1 MRIDTLK
8 RKLHTEFNFSESYES
23 LEPNTKFD
31 NGTILLTPHYREKQR
46 PWITKAYDEWLKGDR
61 TIVLISSLKPTCKY
75 FKTYLTDI
83 ADVRLIREPLIYPSN
98 NNPRVINSMIV
109 AIYWKKV
116 LGEPNFCVSF
126 N

>member
-8 RKLHTEFNFSESYES
+8 KKLNAEFNFSESYES
-23 LEPNTKFD
+23 LESDTSFSI
-31 NGTILLTPHYREKQR
+31 GSILLTPNHREKQR
-46 PWITKAYDEWLKGDR
+46 PWITKAYNEWLKGDR

-83 ADVRLIREPLIYPSN
+83 ADVRLIKEPLIYSSN
-98 NNPRVINSMIV
+98 SRVINSMIV
-109 AIYWKKV
+109 AVYWKKV